1 MISSGFSESIN
12 AVRGGQP
19 LLWFYC
25 VLLSHFV
32 TSSQQPIVSCWLR
45 FFSLVPFFFVWRFRF
60 CVCSLV
66 FSCSF
71 KSADVVDLGAS
82 SVSWLIKPQ
91 TSESPRTGR
100 WPSAHPMINGSDCA
114 YLGFIRD
121 QRPTDWILALILPPT
136 LICLYGALIYSA
148 DEWDRE
154 HRPGSIHRHN
164 STILM
169 EERIK
174 NTSRCVV
181 DFMSRW
187 LDEIAIA
194 ELTLLHSI
202 KKRLVDGNKR
212 IQPNQ
217 VSRLRF
223 HWLLSSSIDFYRFE
237 RDSYK
242 ISQDFTP

>member
-187 LDEIAIA
+187 LDEIAIT

-202 KKRLVDGNKR
+202 KKTARR
-212 IQPNQ
+212 RQ
-217 VSRLRF
+217 
-223 HWLLSSSIDFYRFE
+223 
-237 RDSYK
+237 
-242 ISQDFTP
+242 